1 MRCSRAWHIFA
12 YRESGCQVKTQP
24 CEVLN
29 QRCVV
34 YTYEDYPA
42 IVCADIVRLRRRLD
56 KAELPARK
64 TDDNLIVGTWN
75 IRRLG

>member
-1 MRCSRAWHIFA
+1 M
-12 YRESGCQVKTQP
+12 
-24 CEVLN
+24 
-29 QRCVV
+29 